1 MKNLFTIIFLTVLFA
16 VFSET
21 YAQSTDT
28 TKAPVK
34 HGRNFVDAN
43 GDGYNDNAPDH
54 DGDGI
59 PNGVDPDYTGAKVQK
74 GKRAFVDLN
83 GDGINDNAAQARAK
97 RGKGYG
103 PADGTGN
110 KGVAPKNG
118 SGNNPGSNDGTSNQ
132 GSGRGK
138 KWGKK

>member
-1 MKNLFTIIFLTVLFA
+1 MRNLVIAVFLIALFA
-16 VFSET
+16 VYADVS
-21 YAQSTDT
+21 AQSTDT
-28 TKAPVK
+28 TKAPIK

-59 PNGVDPDYTGAKVQK
+59 PNGVDPDYTGAKAQK

-83 GDGINDNAAQARAK
+83 GDGINDNAVQARARK
-97 RGKGYG
+97 GKGYG

-110 KGVAPKNG
+110 KGVAPKDG
-118 SGNNPGSNDGTSNQ
+118 TGNNDGTQNQ

-138 KWGKK
+138 KWGRK